1 MKTQS
6 FKQSDIDQ
14 SWILVDAKNK
24 TLGRLASTLAS
35 RLRGKH
41 RAEYTPN
48 ADLGDYIIVVNADK
62 IIVTGNKLNQKKYF
76 KHSGYPGGIKSKS
89 LDNVI
94 KNSPEDA
101 IRMAVKGMLPKNK
114 LGKKMLTKLKIYKD
128 NDHPHQAQN
137 PNTLDTF

>member
-6 FKQSDIDQ
+6 FKQSDIEQ
-14 SWILVDAKNK
+14 SWILVDAKDK
-24 TLGRLASTLAS
+24 TLGRLASALAS

-41 RAEYTPN
+41 RPEYTPN
-48 ADLGDYIIVVNADK
+48 ADLGDYIVVINANK
-62 IIVTGNKLNQKKYF
+62 INVTGDKLNQKKYF

-89 LDNVI
+89 LNKVI
-94 KNSPEDA
+94 ENSPEDA

>member
-6 FKQSDIDQ
+6 FKQSDIEQ
-14 SWILVDAKNK
+14 SWILVDAKDK
-24 TLGRLASTLAS
+24 TLGRLASALAS

-41 RAEYTPN
+41 RPEYTPN
-48 ADLGDYIIVVNADK
+48 ADLGDYIVVINANK
-62 IIVTGNKLNQKKYF
+62 INVTGDKLNQKKYF

>member
-6 FKQSDIDQ
+6 FKQSDIEQ

-41 RAEYTPN
+41 KPEYTPN
-48 ADLGDYIIVVNADK
+48 ADLGDFIVVVNANK
-62 IIVTGNKLNQKKYF
+62 IIVTGDKLNQKKYF
-76 KHSGYPGGIKSKS
+76 RHSGYPGGIKSKS
-89 LDNVI
+89 LEEVI

-101 IRMAVKGMLPKNK
+101 IRTAVKGMLPKNK

-128 NDHPHQAQN
+128 KDHPHQAQN
-137 PNTLDTF
+137 PNALEI

>member
-6 FKQSDIDQ
+6 FKQSDIKQ
-14 SWILVDAKNK
+14 SWILVDAKDK

-41 RAEYTPN
+41 RPEYTPN
-48 ADLGDYIIVVNADK
+48 ADLGDYIVVINANK
-62 IIVTGNKLNQKKYF
+62 INVTGDKLNQKKYF

-89 LDNVI
+89 LNKVI
-94 KNSPEDA
+94 ENSPEDA

-128 NDHPHQAQN
+128 NEHPHQAQN